1 MTLMTPMESF
11 IRLGKDKTKRRKT
24 LLALRDEKIET
35 ARSYIERQAQC
46 IDTDRQFFYLDSFEK
61 FGKFY
66 TVDFSIAKLENT
78 TLEEVA
84 AVIQNHFFTT
94 NDGISQLL
102 GNVTNRE
109 VQYRTCHEGFDLIRP
124 SS

>member
-11 IRLGKDKTKRRKT
+11 IRLGTDKAKRRKT
-24 LLALRDEKIET
+24 LLGLRDEKIEA
-35 ARSYIERQAQC
+35 ARNYIERQALC
-46 IDTDRQFFYLDSFEK
+46 VDTDRQFFYLDSFEK

-78 TLEEVA
+78 TLDEVA

-109 VQYRTCHEGFDLIRP
+109 VRP
-124 SS
+124 PAFRLAGGI